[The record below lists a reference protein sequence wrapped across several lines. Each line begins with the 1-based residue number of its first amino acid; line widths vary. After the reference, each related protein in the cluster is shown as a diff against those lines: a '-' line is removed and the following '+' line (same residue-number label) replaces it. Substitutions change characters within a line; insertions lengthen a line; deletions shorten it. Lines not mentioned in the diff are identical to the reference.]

1 MHKVDDHP
9 LRILSTAVT
18 ALIDVVFQIVFKD
31 IPNPAIQFCK
41 QLFVKQQRRNA
52 RVGRSRLKKPVCQY
66 KWTWDT
72 FQTEAAAKLA
82 TQQTF
87 LDCPASSFYC
97 SANEVFTVTRLH
109 CPHIHCSSSPQTHS
123 ARVIVSAR
131 ISVSGFEDKSGLGT
145 PPAHNLPYQLFP
157 SAFAKKCPNF
167 SSAPT
172 FNVHFIDFCH

>member
-1 MHKVDDHP
+1 M
-9 LRILSTAVT
+9 LSWKTFR
-18 ALIDVVFQIVFKD
+18 AL
-31 IPNPAIQFCK
+31 QFNFANNYLSNSK
-41 QLFVKQQRRNA
+41 GRNA
-52 RVGRSRLKKPVCQY
+52 RGGRSRLKKPVCQY

-109 CPHIHCSSSPQTHS
+109 CPHIHCSSSSQIHS

-145 PPAHNLPYQLFP
+145 PPGHNLAYQLFP
-157 SAFAKKCPNF
+157 SAFAKKMPKLQFRTNLQCAF
-167 SSAPT
+167 SW
-172 FNVHFIDFCH
+172 FCH

>member
-1 MHKVDDHP
+1 MIT
-9 LRILSTAVT
+9 LLSTAVT

-41 QLFVKQQRRNA
+41 QLFVKQQKRNA
-52 RVGRSRLKKPVCQY
+52 IGGRSRLKKPVCQY

-109 CPHIHCSSSPQTHS
+109 CPHIHCSSLLQIHG
-123 ARVIVSAR
+123 ALVIVSAR
-131 ISVSGFEDKSGLGT
+131 ISVSRFEDKSGLGT
-145 PPAHNLPYQLFP
+145 PPGHNLPYQLFP
-157 SAFAKKCPNF
+157 LAFAKKMPKLQLRPNLQCAF
-167 SSAPT
+167 SW
-172 FNVHFIDFCH
+172 FCH

>member
-1 MHKVDDHP
+1 MIITP
-9 LRILSTAVT
+9 FESCQQLLLLLYILSSTLSSKT
-18 ALIDVVFQIVFKD
+18 FRTL
-31 IPNPAIQFCK
+31 QFNSANNC
-41 QLFVKQQRRNA
+41 LSNS

-109 CPHIHCSSSPQTHS
+109 CPHIHCSSSSQIRG

-145 PPAHNLPYQLFP
+145 PPGHNLAYQLFP
-157 SAFAKKCPNF
+157 LAFAKKMPKL
-167 SSAPT
+167 
-172 FNVHFIDFCH
+172 